1 MIAYDISFSTLLRS
15 AGLSPAFTFPCA
27 MRICAFPPLALAL
40 AFFFSLSLLAVLVAG
55 SKFCRFFGAGLCSM
69 NNNQQ
74 PAAPK
79 SSLVPAFKLSSQAA
93 RCTQATIGDF
103 PSKPSHAAQSRS
115 ISPQSRQ
122 PLQPRERDSFWHL
135 QLPATSSRSSRLR
148 TPKLVALSECSRV
161 LEAQCSAGAETGSS
175 TVRRR
180 GVGEK
185 KPSY

>member
-1 MIAYDISFSTLLRS
+1 MTPLPPR
-15 AGLSPAFTFPCA
+15 
-27 MRICAFPPLALAL
+27 PPLLAL
-40 AFFFSLSLLAVLVAG
+40 SSRFFSVILSLSLFSLFWWLEASFAVSLV
-55 SKFCRFFGAGLCSM
+55 FGAGLCSM

-74 PAAPK
+74 PAKVQLGA
-79 SSLVPAFKLSSQAA
+79 SFKIITD

>member
-1 MIAYDISFSTLLRS
+1 MRS
-15 AGLSPAFTFPCA
+15 I
-27 MRICAFPPLALAL
+27 RIPPLALARS
-40 AFFFSLSLLAVLVAG
+40 FFSRSLLAVLVAVAG
-55 SKFCRFFGAGLCSM
+55 STFCLFFGARLCSM

-74 PAAPK
+74 PSKVKVQLGASSKVIIAP
-79 SSLVPAFKLSSQAA
+79 
-93 RCTQATIGDF
+93 CTQATIGDF
-103 PSKPSHAAQSRS
+103 PAQPSHAAQSRS

>member
-1 MIAYDISFSTLLRS
+1 MRS
-15 AGLSPAFTFPCA
+15 I
-27 MRICAFPPLALAL
+27 RIPPLALARS
-40 AFFFSLSLLAVLVAG
+40 FFSLSLLAVLVAG

-74 PAAPK
+74 PAKVQLGA
-79 SSLVPAFKLSSQAA
+79 SFKIITD

>member
-1 MIAYDISFSTLLRS
+1 MSAAQRPHDDMSMPLWICLL
-15 AGLSPAFTFPCA
+15 AAL
-27 MRICAFPPLALAL
+27 LALSSR
-40 AFFFSLSLLAVLVAG
+40 FFSVILSLSLLAVLVAG

-74 PAAPK
+74 PAKVQLGA
-79 SSLVPAFKLSSQAA
+79 SFKIITD

-175 TVRRR
+175 TVRRQ
-180 GVGEK
+180 GLCEK

>member
-1 MIAYDISFSTLLRS
+1 
-15 AGLSPAFTFPCA
+15 
-27 MRICAFPPLALAL
+27 MRICVFPPLALSLAL
-40 AFFFSLSLLAVLVAG
+40 FWRYFISLSLLAVVVAG
-55 SKFCRFFGAGLCSM
+55 STFCRLFGAAGLCSM

-74 PAAPK
+74 PAKVQLGASCK
-79 SSLVPAFKLSSQAA
+79 TITD